1 MHRSDLGAKHKS
13 LLFPRRSV
21 QPWVWALQPFPGK
34 AWACLFRVVV
44 FGGSLASEV
53 VPGLSWILFLL
64 EEGFK
69 AKRKKKEPQEMWM
82 STGLDGVIPGQW
94 APGAGRLSSMS

>member
-1 MHRSDLGAKHKS
+1 MH
-13 LLFPRRSV
+13 
-21 QPWVWALQPFPGK
+21 PWVWALQPFPGK

-69 AKRKKKEPQEMWM
+69 AKKEKKKSPRRCGCQQGWM
-82 STGLDGVIPGQW
+82 GLSQ
-94 APGAGRLSSMS
+94 ANGRLVQAG